1 MAGLGASRL
10 TRLHCPLDDA
20 QDVGGVSQLQPVVN
34 SHFHFTRG
42 GVKDMIRIKHSPVP
56 LSNLGERE
64 AKRKMTDTTSHMPSR
79 DPEKQ

>member
-1 MAGLGASRL
+1 MEKGQQRAGRQRWAATRAGPRGVAGLGASRL

-42 GVKDMIRIKHSPVP
+42 GVKDMIRI
-56 LSNLGERE
+56 
-64 AKRKMTDTTSHMPSR
+64 
-79 DPEKQ
+79 